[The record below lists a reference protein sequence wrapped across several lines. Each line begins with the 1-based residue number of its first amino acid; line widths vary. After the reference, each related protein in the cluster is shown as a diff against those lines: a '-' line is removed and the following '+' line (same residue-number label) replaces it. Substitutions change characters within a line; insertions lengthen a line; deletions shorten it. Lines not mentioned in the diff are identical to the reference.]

1 MTNFCPKIKFK
12 DAFLAVLK
20 YRELKR
26 HGQSL
31 VVENSIVKVN
41 WPDNKLDGNNKEIT
55 ILFIIVIVI
64 PLLALLSFF

>member
-1 MTNFCPKIKFK
+1 MT
-12 DAFLAVLK
+12 K

-31 VVENSIVKVN
+31 VVENSIEKVN

-64 PLLALLSFF
+64 PLLALLSFFDKW